1 MKKVIL
7 FFAAVALMVSCAPK
21 PTVVWTEGEMN
32 PETKRATQTITL
44 VNAPEGTDWTLWFSS
59 AIISPENIEESEGT
73 IECYQGPSYKITPTS
88 RSGKDLIV
96 KYLEKPFKQEAEAP
110 DGFILECNG
119 KVIPLKTTYEFLP
132 SERVPDFEYTHVEP
146 QVWDMVPALK
156 NVEPKEG
163 TTVVAEYPEPV
174 FVQDAPKAG
183 WYRITLDGACKVEA
197 ADEDGAQYA
206 KVTLDNLKRNVGG
219 ENLPNMVIED
229 WPDFAHRGY
238 MLDISRSFAN
248 KNQLLKMID
257 LLAHYKLSVFHI
269 HFSDDEGW
277 RLAIEKFPELTS
289 YGAQHAF
296 PVKKEDGSFVEEN
309 ALGMSYGGF
318 DTEVVNGHISK
329 EDYIEILRYAWE
341 RRIKIIPEFD
351 MPAHAY
357 AMIKSMEKYA
367 ERTGDTSY
375 LLSEPEDQSDYRS
388 VQRFTHNAINVALPS
403 TYNFIEVIFDQ
414 VIAYHNEAGVPL
426 PAIHVGGDEVPH
438 GAWEKSPACMK
449 LMEENG
455 WTNLRMLKSYFL
467 NKVLDIAE
475 PRGVKIAGWQEMVT
489 DIDPVV
495 CERVRKSLLSTNI
508 WSVRGKKDQL
518 AYEFANDGLPVVL
531 SNSPSTYLDLAY
543 KCDRQERG
551 RSWSG
556 YIDERRTYSFLPY
569 DIYRSVRWD
578 DEGNMRDIEN
588 APEGK
593 VELKAKENII
603 GVQAQLWGESLRNF
617 DHITYYTFPKV
628 CGIFERAWN
637 ASPAWEGTTK
647 SDDPLFME
655 QFNAWYSTVV
665 DHEFPYFEEV
675 GINYRKR

>member
-1 MKKVIL
+1 
-7 FFAAVALMVSCAPK
+7 
-21 PTVVWTEGEMN
+21 
-32 PETKRATQTITL
+32 
-44 VNAPEGTDWTLWFSS
+44 
-59 AIISPENIEESEGT
+59 
-73 IECYQGPSYKITPTS
+73 
-88 RSGKDLIV
+88 
-96 KYLEKPFKQEAEAP
+96 
-110 DGFILECNG
+110 
-119 KVIPLKTTYEFLP
+119 
-132 SERVPDFEYTHVEP
+132 
-146 QVWDMVPALK
+146 
-156 NVEPKEG
+156 
-163 TTVVAEYPEPV
+163 
-174 FVQDAPKAG
+174 
-183 WYRITLDGACKVEA
+183 
-197 ADEDGAQYA
+197 
-206 KVTLDNLKRNVGG
+206 
-219 ENLPNMVIED
+219 
-229 WPDFAHRGY
+229 

-248 KNQLLKMID
+248 KDQILKMID
-257 LLAHYKLSVFHI
+257 LLAHYKLNVFHI

-341 RRIKIIPEFD
+341 RRIKVIPEFD

-375 LLSEPEDQSDYRS
+375 LLSEPEDQSEYRS

-426 PAIHVGGDEVPH
+426 PAIHVGGDKVPH

-475 PRGVKIAGWQEMVT
+475 PRGVKISGWQEMVT

-495 CERVRKSLLSTNI
+495 CERVKKSLLSVNL
-508 WSVRGKKDQL
+508 WSVRGKKEQL
-518 AYEFANDGLPVVL
+518 PYEFANQGLPVVL
-531 SNSPSTYLDLAY
+531 SNSTSTYLDLAY
-543 KCDRQERG
+543 TCDRQERG

-569 DIYRSVRWD
+569 DLYRSIRWD
-578 DEGNMRDIEN
+578 DEGKMRDIEN

-637 ASPAWEGTTK
+637 SSPAWEGTLK
-647 SDDPLFME
+647 ADDPLFME

-665 DHEFPYFEEV
+665 AHEFPYFEEV